1 MRNKE
6 TKIIPGTEIAER
18 IITKLKE
25 KQGNL
30 SLYKICK
37 FINMDRSGLRKML
50 ENPNSFKVIQ
60 KLKLI
65 CEYLGVEMNEIVGIK
80 ESPPD
85 IIELKRKI
93 DLLKKENS
101 RKQEIINEIE
111 KLVKPLNSES
121 INKLIR
127 TLSDDKFNLYKAD
140 KIKILIEEKKN
151 EKI

>member
-1 MRNKE
+1 
-6 TKIIPGTEIAER
+6 
-18 IITKLKE
+18 
-25 KQGNL
+25 
-30 SLYKICK
+30 
-37 FINMDRSGLRKML
+37 MDRSGLRKML